1 MWPMLRSLLNKRFF
15 TLRVWSLI
23 KVIDLKGFIWRT
35 KEDSR
40 KMEHII
46 KRHMIPVPKKK
57 SYFLSRDVTYVTKLV
72 KQTIFHPTRLVTQF
86 ALKWLKLNWLI
97 ELVELWFSDWKVYI
111 RKKARQGRWSTLL
124 DGTWYPLLKRKVIFC
139 HEMWHMLL
147 SLLNKLF
154 FTLRVGSLIKVI
166 ELKWFI

>member
-72 KQTIFHPTRLVTQF
+72 KQMIFHPTRLVTQYALKWLKSLFKEEGMARKMEHIIRRHMIPVPRKKSYFLSRDVTYVTKLVKQTIFHPTRLVTQF

-97 ELVELWFSDWKVYI
+97 ELVELWFSD
-111 RKKARQGRWSTLL
+111 
-124 DGTWYPLLKRKVIFC
+124 
-139 HEMWHMLL
+139 
-147 SLLNKLF
+147 
-154 FTLRVGSLIKVI
+154 
-166 ELKWFI
+166 

>member
-23 KVIDLKGFIWRT
+23 KVIELKGFIWRI

-72 KQTIFHPTRLVTQF
+72 KQTIFHPTRLVTQYALKWLKSLFKEEGKARKMEHIIRRHMIPVPRKKSYFLSRDVTYVTKLVKQTIFHPTRLVTQF

-97 ELVELWFSDWKVYI
+97 ELVELRFSD
-111 RKKARQGRWSTLL
+111 
-124 DGTWYPLLKRKVIFC
+124 
-139 HEMWHMLL
+139 
-147 SLLNKLF
+147 
-154 FTLRVGSLIKVI
+154 
-166 ELKWFI
+166 